1 MTLTVE
7 IDNDCPDQWTPDLRF
22 CENCLGLAQATAQK
36 TDTLTV
42 SLRFVSR
49 SESKDLNSTYR
60 NKQAPTNVLS
70 FPADL
75 PMELLESLDSE
86 PIGDIV
92 ICPGVVEAEADQQ
105 HKPLQDHWSHMLIH
119 GFFHLLG
126 YDHESEADAE
136 KMEALEIKCLK
147 KLGISNPYLIG

>member
-1 MTLTVE
+1 MMLTVE
-7 IDNDCPDQWTPDLRF
+7 IDNDCPEQWTPDQKF
-22 CENCLGLAQATAQK
+22 CESCLGNARAIAQMPEP
-36 TDTLTV
+36 LTV

-49 SESKDLNSTYR
+49 SESKNLNSTYR
-60 NKQAPTNVLS
+60 KKQIPTNVLS

-75 PMELLESLDSE
+75 PAELLENLDSE

-92 ICPGVVEAEADQQ
+92 VCPEVVMAEADRQ
-105 HKPLQDHWSHMLIH
+105 HKPLQNHWSHMLIH

-126 YDHESEADAE
+126 YDHKSEADAE

>member
-7 IDNDCPDQWTPDLRF
+7 IDNDCPEQWTPNQQF
-22 CENCLGLAQATAQK
+22 CENCLGIAQTIAK
-36 TDTLTV
+36 KPEPLTV

-60 NKQAPTNVLS
+60 NKQTPTNVLS

-75 PMELLESLDSE
+75 PAELLESLDSE

-92 ICPGVVEAEADQQ
+92 VCPEVVTAEADQQ
-105 HKPLQDHWSHMLIH
+105 HKPLQDHWSQMLIH

>member
-7 IDNDCPDQWTPDLRF
+7 IDNDCPEEWTPDQKF
-22 CENCLGLAQATAQK
+22 CESCLGIAQTIANK
-36 TDTLTV
+36 PEPLTV
-42 SLRFVSR
+42 SLRFVS
-49 SESKDLNSTYR
+49 STESKDLNSTYR
-60 NKQAPTNVLS
+60 NKQSPTNVLS

-75 PMELLESLDSE
+75 PVELLESLDSE

-92 ICPGVVEAEADQQ
+92 VCPEVVTAEADKQR
-105 HKPLQDHWSHMLIH
+105 KRLQDHWSHMLIH

-126 YDHESEADAE
+126 YDHGSEADAV

-147 KLGISNPYLIG
+147 KLGINNPYLIG